1 MGESGCVRR
10 CCFVAESSM
19 KPCFLNFSSVF
30 TLLFAHSCKSMRR
43 PLLVKRRVLK
53 DQPYGVVIEPLIRG
67 SVDALR
73 QHCPAKRLTPMGL
86 SADESA
92 KCFANFID
100 EIGYYGMYLGGRCG
114 CFWVKLRRNDAILD
128 GQSAV
133 LRNEFTR
140 SDVRAKHT
148 KTSP

>member
-1 MGESGCVRR
+1 M
-10 CCFVAESSM
+10 
-19 KPCFLNFSSVF
+19 FL
-30 TLLFAHSCKSMRR
+30 R
-43 PLLVKRRVLK
+43 

-73 QHCPAKRLTPMGL
+73 QHCPVKRLTPMGL
-86 SADESA
+86 VADESA
-92 KCFANFID
+92 KCFADFID
-100 EIGYYGMYLGGRCG
+100 EIGYFSMYPGRRCG

-140 SDVRAKHT
+140 SDVRVKHI
-148 KTSP
+148 KASP

>member
-114 CFWVKLRRNDAILD
+114 CLGEVA
-128 GQSAV
+128 
-133 LRNEFTR
+133 
-140 SDVRAKHT
+140 
-148 KTSP
+148 

>member
-86 SADESA
+86 VAE
-92 KCFANFID
+92 
-100 EIGYYGMYLGGRCG
+100 E
-114 CFWVKLRRNDAILD
+114 V
-128 GQSAV
+128 
-133 LRNEFTR
+133 
-140 SDVRAKHT
+140 VRK
-148 KTSP
+148 